1 LNNLNTR
8 GASELMELYQSAHP
22 DIAMVAFNELYAR
35 YSARVYRYLMKK
47 TRSKD
52 VSDEVIQ
59 LTFLKLHESKHLYD
73 NKYNF
78 EQWIFII
85 AKTKLLDFLRANKR
99 QNLKIEHYQENLSSD
114 HFIAHISE
122 QDEKDILDFFN
133 LEDDQKELLKMK
145 YLDELSYQEMAKKLG
160 KTEISLRKSVS
171 RVLAR
176 IKA

>member
-1 LNNLNTR
+1 
-8 GASELMELYQSAHP
+8 MELYQTAHP
-22 DIAMVAFNELYAR
+22 DIAIVAFNELYAR
-35 YSARVYRYLMKK
+35 YSKRVYNYLMKK
-47 TRSKD
+47 THSRD

-73 NKYNF
+73 KKYNF

-85 AKTKLLDFLRANKR
+85 AKTKLLDFLRTNKR
-99 QNLKIEHYQENLSSD
+99 QNLKVEHYQSNLNSD
-114 HFIAHISE
+114 HFIAQMSE

-133 LEDDQKELLKMK
+133 LGDEQKELLRMK
-145 YLDELSYQEMAKKLG
+145 YLDELSYQEMAAKLG

-176 IKA
+176 LKA